1 MDDQTRPIEQSPPSD
16 ASPPGVAPA
25 PTPAPP
31 PFDPSA
37 QAGGSSRLRWVVG
50 LGVAVLAIA
59 IAVGAWLVLSKSS
72 TPVALQYIPGDAA
85 IVGELRMDL
94 PGDQLQ
100 KVGNLLAHFPGFSDQ
115 SILSDKLDEALSRLV
130 QMDPSAGVDYKADI
144 KPWLNG
150 AAFVGVMATD
160 FNKTDGT
167 GSAVISATTNGA
179 VTCAATFKNQAVTH
193 ETYKGLDLVAS
204 ADAQL
209 TCVVDGRQ
217 ALLGDVATVKLAL
230 DAKAAGTGMDKNAK
244 YAAARTALGLDRLA
258 TVYVSGSAISSM
270 MPMSSA
276 VPGMPDM
283 SILTGPVP
291 DWTIAGVR
299 AEDSS
304 LVVDTIAA
312 PVVATAAATGPSL
325 LPLPATHASVLAPML
340 PADTLVFVEH
350 QGAGV
355 TLQNLLTKLQTV
367 PQLQSALQTLDGLGG
382 SGKLV
387 GWVDDAGIAVS
398 VHGTTPDAAVLLV
411 AKDEA
416 SASTTVGSLATILAL
431 MGQSNG
437 LTVKTSAI
445 GAVTVTTVTITDL
458 GALVPAGS
466 VPGLTIPATGP
477 ISFSIAAHGKVVILT
492 SGEAAMTAILNVA
505 TGASLADDATFKLA
519 GQRGLANSRTTVY
532 VAAGT
537 AVDLVEGFLPA
548 DQLAKWKSDV
558 KPYVDPLESVS
569 MTATEDATA
578 NRSRLVVSVTKP

>member
-1 MDDQTRPIEQSPPSD
+1 
-16 ASPPGVAPA
+16 
-25 PTPAPP
+25 
-31 PFDPSA
+31 
-37 QAGGSSRLRWVVG
+37 
-50 LGVAVLAIA
+50 
-59 IAVGAWLVLSKSS
+59 
-72 TPVALQYIPGDAA
+72 
-85 IVGELRMDL
+85 
-94 PGDQLQ
+94 
-100 KVGNLLAHFPGFSDQ
+100 
-115 SILSDKLDEALSRLV
+115 
-130 QMDPSAGVDYKADI
+130 
-144 KPWLNG
+144 
-150 AAFVGVMATD
+150 
-160 FNKTDGT
+160 
-167 GSAVISATTNGA
+167 
-179 VTCAATFKNQAVTH
+179 
-193 ETYKGLDLVAS
+193 
-204 ADAQL
+204 
-209 TCVVDGRQ
+209 
-217 ALLGDVATVKLAL
+217 
-230 DAKAAGTGMDKNAK
+230 
-244 YAAARTALGLDRLA
+244 
-258 TVYVSGSAISSM
+258 
-270 MPMSSA
+270 
-276 VPGMPDM
+276 MPDM
-283 SILTGPVP
+283 SMLTGPIP

-304 LVVDTIAA
+304 LVVDSVAA
-312 PVVATAAATGPSL
+312 PVVPAATGPSL

-350 QGAGV
+350 QGTGV
-355 TLQNLLTKLQTV
+355 ALQNLLAKLQTV

-505 TGASLADDATFKLA
+505 AGASLADDATFKLA

-537 AVDLVEGFLPA
+537 AVDLVDGFLPA
-548 DQLAKWKSDV
+548 DELAKWKSDV
-558 KPYVDPLESVS
+558 KPYLDPLEAVS

-578 NRSRLVVSVTKP
+578 TRSRLVVSVSKP